1 MGVADLYPE
10 GGFGLRWGVGG
21 LFFSPTM
28 ATPPATPKIDF
39 TEEGLKKV
47 DEDLSFLIGCFAE
60 VLEEQGRKD
69 LAAGLPW
76 RGNKEPKTGDAFG
89 EREVQARSIAF
100 QILNMVEEN
109 ASNQT
114 KRARENTEGLASIT
128 GLWGSTF
135 AKLKESGMKPADIA
149 ARLNEVEVS
158 PVLTAHPTEAKRA
171 SVLDMHRELYVLLVK
186 LENGMWTKAER
197 ADIREEVKLVLDRL
211 WRTGEIY
218 LDKPDVASE
227 MRHINH
233 FLTNVFP
240 EAIHRHD
247 LHIRNAWVEAG
258 FDPALLSA
266 AEKLPVFNF
275 GTWVGGDRDG
285 HALITADVTKVALHN
300 LRNASL
306 NLWHDRLEALASRLS
321 LADSLQPPPASLLA
335 RMKRMATELGDAGA
349 HALERNPNESWR
361 GYVNLLKLSL
371 PNAGEA
377 PSPLV
382 YANSV
387 EFVEE
392 LTLLRDALLEVGATR
407 IARVEVG
414 TLLRSVRTF
423 GFHMAAL
430 DVRQNSAWHDKAVAQ
445 LLVSAGVDGADFP
458 KWPEAKRMEFLVEEL
473 RSPRPFVHSNAKV
486 GAESDATLSC
496 HRVLAEHI
504 AGHGARGIGSLIVS
518 MTRSVSDL
526 LVVYL
531 LAREAGLL
539 NGVGEDTHCLL
550 PVVPLFET
558 IEDLRGSID
567 ILDAFLSHPITK
579 RTLEKRREAGYS
591 RDLVQQVMI
600 GYSDSNKDGGIVASQ
615 WGLYR
620 AQQRLVEVGKKHGVR
635 ILFFHGRGGTISRGN
650 GPTHRFLDALPT
662 GSVNGGFRMTEQGET
677 ISQKYA
683 NFITASHNL
692 ELLAAGV
699 TRKTFEAPVKDT
711 RALREVEA
719 AMDRLAELT
728 RAAYRDFV
736 DTEGFFTFFRQATP
750 IDVIECAKIG
760 SRPSRRTGAAS
771 IEDLRAIPWVFSWSQ
786 SRFYL
791 SGWYGVGSGLATLKK
806 ENPAGF
812 EAIRKNV
819 RAVPTLRY
827 VMTNVST
834 SVATANLA
842 VMKLYAGMVEDAAI
856 RNRFMKKAVAE
867 HELTSAMLFE
877 LFGALQTDSRP
888 RLKKVLDLRE
898 EAVGTLHKR
907 QVELIKEWRGLLKNP
922 ETRKEADKLLP
933 KLLLSV
939 NAVAA
944 GLQTTG

>member
-1 MGVADLYPE
+1 
-10 GGFGLRWGVGG
+10 
-21 LFFSPTM
+21 M
-28 ATPPATPKIDF
+28 ASHSSTSAKIDY

-47 DEDLSFLIGCFAE
+47 DQDLDFLIGCFAE

-69 LAAGLPW
+69 LADGLPW
-76 RGNKEPKTGDAFG
+76 RGKKEPKTGEAFG

-114 KRARENTEGLASIT
+114 KRSRENAEGLASIT
-128 GLWGSTF
+128 GLWGRTF
-135 AKLKESGMKPADIA
+135 EQLKSSGVKPAEIA
-149 ARLNEVEVS
+149 SRLNEIVIS

-171 SVLDMHRELYVLLVK
+171 SVLDMHRELYVQLVN
-186 LENGMWTKAER
+186 LENGMWTQAER
-197 ADIREEVKLVLDRL
+197 ETIREQVKLILDRL

-240 EAIHRHD
+240 VAVRRHD
-247 LHIRNAWVEAG
+247 QHIRTAWREAG
-258 FDPALLSA
+258 FDPALIDGV
-266 AEKLPVFNF
+266 EKLPEFQF

-285 HALITADVTKVALHN
+285 HALVTAEVTKAALLN
-300 LRNASL
+300 LRDTAL
-306 NLWHDRLEALASRLS
+306 KVWHDRLEHLAAHLS
-321 LADSLQPPPASLLA
+321 IADSLQPPSASLLS
-335 RMKRMATELGDAGA
+335 RMKRMASELGEAGQ
-349 HALERNPNESWR
+349 HALDRNPNESWR
-361 GYVNLLKLSL
+361 GYVNLLKLSV
-371 PNAGEA
+371 PNPGDA
-377 PSPLV
+377 PSPQL
-382 YANSV
+382 YANAE

-392 LTLLRDALLEVGATR
+392 LTVLRDALLEVGAVR

-414 TLLRSVRTF
+414 ALLRSVRTF
-423 GFHMAAL
+423 GFHMASL
-430 DVRQNSAWHDKAVAQ
+430 DIRQNSAWHDKAVSQ
-445 LLVSAGVDGADFP
+445 LLVSAGIDGADFA
-458 KWPEAKRMEFLVEEL
+458 KWDEAARMKFLVGEL
-473 RSPRPFVHSNAKV
+473 ASPRPFVHANAKV
-486 GAESDATLSC
+486 GTEADATLSC

-504 AGHGARGIGSLIVS
+504 EVHGARGIGSLIVS

-539 NGVGEDTHCLL
+539 SGVGAETHCLL

-558 IEDLRGSID
+558 IEDLRDSIG
-567 ILDAFLSHPITK
+567 ILDAFLAHPVTK
-579 RTLEKRREAGYS
+579 RTLEKRREAGHT

-620 AQQRLVEVGKKHGVR
+620 AQQRLTEVGKKHGVR

-683 NFITASHNL
+683 NPNTATHNL

-699 TRKTFEAPVKDT
+699 TRKTLEVPVKDT
-711 RALREVEA
+711 KALREVEA

-736 DTEGFFTFFRQATP
+736 DMEGFFQFFRQATP

-791 SGWYGVGSGLATLKK
+791 SGWYGVGSGLAALKK
-806 ENPAGF
+806 ENPAAF

-842 VMKLYAGMVEDAAI
+842 VMKLYAGLVEDTTV

-867 HELTSAMLFE
+867 HELTSSMLFE
-877 LFGALQTDSRP
+877 LFGTLQTDSRP

-907 QVELIKEWRGLLKNP
+907 QVELIREWRGLLKNP
-922 ETRKEADKLLP
+922 DTRKEADKLLP

>member
-1 MGVADLYPE
+1 
-10 GGFGLRWGVGG
+10 
-21 LFFSPTM
+21 M
-28 ATPPATPKIDF
+28 ATPPKVDF
-39 TEEGLKKV
+39 TEEGMKKV
-47 DEDLSFLIGCFAE
+47 DEDLAFLIECFAE
-60 VLEEQGRKD
+60 VLEEQGHKE

-76 RGNKEPKTGDAFG
+76 RGGRQPKTGDAFG

-100 QILNMVEEN
+100 QLLNMVEEN

-114 KRARENTEGLASIT
+114 KRARESAEGLASIT
-128 GLWGSTF
+128 GLWGRTF
-135 AKLKESGMKPADIA
+135 AQLKEAGVKPADIA
-149 ARLNEVEVS
+149 ARLHEINVE

-171 SVLDMHRELYVLLVK
+171 SVLEMHRELYVCLVRR
-186 LENGMWTKAER
+186 ENSMWTQAEQT
-197 ADIREEVKLVLDRL
+197 AIREEIKLVLERL

-218 LDKPDVASE
+218 LDKPDVSSE
-227 MRHINH
+227 MRHIGH

-240 EAIHRHD
+240 EAVHRHD
-247 LHIRNAWVEAG
+247 LRLRQAWKEAG

-266 AEKLPVFNF
+266 AESLPAFSF

-285 HALITADVTKVALHN
+285 HALITAEVTKTALHN

-306 NLWHDRLEALASRLS
+306 RLWHERLEVLAARLS
-321 LADSLQPPPASLLA
+321 LADTLQTPPAKLLA
-335 RMKRMATELGDAGA
+335 TMKKMAAELGEAGQ

-371 PNAGEA
+371 PNPDDA
-377 PSPLV
+377 PSPLL
-382 YANSV
+382 YANST
-387 EFVEE
+387 EFIDE
-392 LTLLRDALLEVGATR
+392 LTVLRDSLLEVGATR

-414 TLLRSVRTF
+414 SLLRAVRLF

-430 DVRQNSAWHDKAVAQ
+430 DIRQNSGWHDKAVAQ
-445 LLVSAGVDGADFP
+445 LLEAAGIEGSGFP
-458 KWPEAKRMEFLVEEL
+458 KWSEAKRIEFLTTEL
-473 RSPRPFVHSNAKV
+473 RSPRPFVHSTAKV
-486 GAESDATLSC
+486 GVEADATLSC
-496 HRVLAEHI
+496 LRVLAKHI
-504 AGHGARGIGSLIVS
+504 AGHGPRGIGSLIVS

-539 NGVGEDTHCLL
+539 AGTGDDTHCLL

-558 IEDLRGSID
+558 IEDLQGSVEIM
-567 ILDAFLSHPITK
+567 DAFLSHPITR
-579 RTLEKRREAGYS
+579 RTLEKRREAGLT
-591 RDLVQQVMI
+591 RDLVQQAMI

-620 AQQRLVEVGKKHGVR
+620 AQQRLTEVGKKHGVR
-635 ILFFHGRGGTISRGN
+635 ILFFHGRGGTISRGS

-692 ELLAAGV
+692 ELLVAGV
-699 TRKTFEAPVKDT
+699 TRKTLEAPAKDT
-711 RALREVEA
+711 KALREVEA

-728 RAAYRDFV
+728 RAAYRDFL
-736 DTEGFFTFFRQATP
+736 DTEGFFQFFRQATP

-771 IEDLRAIPWVFSWSQ
+771 VEDLRAIPWVFSWSQ

-791 SGWYGVGSGLATLKK
+791 SGWYGVGSGLANLRK
-806 ENPAGF
+806 ENPAAF
-812 EAIRKNV
+812 EAIRRNV
-819 RAVPTLRY
+819 RTLPSLRY
-827 VMTNVST
+827 IMTNAST

-842 VMKLYAGMVEDAAI
+842 VMKLYAGMVEDTAI

-867 HELTSAMLFE
+867 HELTGEMLFE
-877 LFGALQTDSRP
+877 LFGTLQTDSRP

-907 QVELIKEWRGLLKNP
+907 QVELIREWRTLLKHP
-922 ETRKEADKLLP
+922 ETRKDADKLLP
-933 KLLLSV
+933 RLLLSV